1 MGPTGNVH
9 PWHKT
14 RPAWSESSL
23 SQWPIQGRKPQ
34 TAKSARC
41 ATGFASF
48 LECGDRLPS
57 HNIGKQISHTSC
69 RSATGQRGFGIAAHR
84 SFLTYVAIVAEV
96 EADKSGQ
103 VRIPPV
109 DLAVHAW
116 TVIHPERVRAQFE
129 RAAAFRTSIAM
140 LGEIAAKN
148 GQIEQSNF
156 HDYPAA
162 RIQEAPR

>member
-1 MGPTGNVH
+1 MV
-9 PWHKT
+9 
-14 RPAWSESSL
+14 
-23 SQWPIQGRKPQ
+23 
-34 TAKSARC
+34 
-41 ATGFASF
+41 
-48 LECGDRLPS
+48 
-57 HNIGKQISHTSC
+57 
-69 RSATGQRGFGIAAHR
+69 
-84 SFLTYVAIVAEV
+84 EV

-103 VRIPPV
+103 VRIPRV
-109 DLAVHAW
+109 DLAVDAW

-162 RIQEAPR
+162 RIQEAPRQTHVHVTQSQEPPAGVGEPGVPPITSAVCNAIFAATGKRICDLPVRKHKRV